1 MWDDTLLARF
11 RMVGFDRP
19 GFGYSD
25 FGEALHTA
33 DQAELLALVLKRLQ
47 NGKPFILC
55 GHSMGAPVAVQIAAD
70 YPELVDKLVLIGAPL
85 DVRLEKKESW
95 RHLMNNKPLYYALPG
110 AFGPS
115 NTELLYLKT
124 DLLELQNQYHKIRC
138 DVEFIHGAEDDWVPI
153 ENIVLGKQTMTNAR
167 SIRIDTIQG
176 AGHLIPWKNEETFRK
191 LLRKLK
197 V

>member
-1 MWDDTLLARF
+1 
-11 RMVGFDRP
+11 
-19 GFGYSD
+19 
-25 FGEALHTA
+25 
-33 DQAELLALVLKRLQ
+33 
-47 NGKPFILC
+47 
-55 GHSMGAPVAVQIAAD
+55 
-70 YPELVDKLVLIGAPL
+70 
-85 DVRLEKKESW
+85 
-95 RHLMNNKPLYYALPG
+95 MNNKPLYYALLG

-138 DVEFIHGAEDDWVPI
+138 DIEFIHGAEDDWVPI

-176 AGHLIPWKNEETFRK
+176 AGHLIPWKNEETFRN
-191 LLRKLK
+191 LLRKLR